1 MTARLL
7 RALTAGVI
15 FVFAAGV
22 QAEEPNSKLWYV
34 ALGAAPAWYNS
45 PGLSQGGVD
54 ASLRLES
61 PGFGISG
68 AFGRYVDDIKVIR
81 LEGEVLYTRADV
93 SSVGGV
99 AAGGDLSSVG
109 LMVNAFYDF
118 NTNSN
123 WTPFIG
129 GGIGYSNVALNN
141 LSLGG
146 VTLVDDS
153 NGAFSW
159 QFKTGVS
166 YQLTPSF
173 SINGAYRVYGT
184 DNLSFKDT
192 GGATVNMDGPL
203 IQMAEFGV
211 RFHF

>member
-1 MTARLL
+1 M
-7 RALTAGVI
+7 
-15 FVFAAGV
+15 
-22 QAEEPNSKLWYV
+22 
-34 ALGAAPAWYNS
+34 
-45 PGLSQGGVD
+45 
-54 ASLRLES
+54 
-61 PGFGISG
+61 
-68 AFGRYVDDIKVIR
+68 
-81 LEGEVLYTRADV
+81 
-93 SSVGGV
+93 
-99 AAGGDLSSVG
+99 
-109 LMVNAFYDF
+109 
-118 NTNSN
+118 
-123 WTPFIG
+123 
-129 GGIGYSNVALNN
+129 ALNN